1 MIKDPLEV
9 EVQLENVALK
19 DPKVLLERLVKW
31 DLLEAVLKLEH
42 VVKKGDTG
50 GVGQQGPIGPQGS
63 TGPRGAQGA
72 NGLRGVAGIQ
82 GPLGVQ
88 GPISSTIGQGERGL
102 KRDKGFQGSV
112 GANGNRGER
121 GERGVTGEK
130 DIQGDNSDV
139 LSVLAIICRFN
150 WLSCLVRKCALSCTM
165 YQKISRVSWNYLVW
179 ERYVVSARTTNPPGI
194 LLLNFSMVKGMK
206 WQTYRKRLVL
216 VIS

>member
-121 GERGVTGEK
+121 GGVTGEK

-165 YQKISRVSWNYLVW
+165 YQKISRGSWNYLVW

-216 VIS
+216 VIY